1 MHHYY
6 FISCEEDERAWIE
19 ISSMFNW
26 EKLQEL
32 MLCLIGGENGKG
44 EKEKR
49 EEDEIFHYLVG
60 VKREMVEFSTKPTIF
75 SLQIRKKMRRE
86 VVLIIYIYIYMSCM
100 LISFA

>member
-26 EKLQEL
+26 GKLQEL

-44 EKEKR
+44 ERMEKWR
-49 EEDEIFHYLVG
+49 
-60 VKREMVEFSTKPTIF
+60 
-75 SLQIRKKMRRE
+75 RKKERKMRFS
-86 VVLIIYIYIYMSCM
+86 IIW
-100 LISFA
+100 LG